1 MARTKSGREIA
12 CVQVAVKMTPTEAQ
26 RLRSLSDRAGLTVSQ
41 TLRALVAVA
50 DVEPVIS
57 WRPTLAGGAQ

>member
-1 MARTKSGREIA
+1 
-12 CVQVAVKMTPTEAQ
+12 VQVAVKMTPTEAQ